1 MQVITR
7 GQNTTLVFT
16 LTERVTLTSPYFLVR
31 MVSRTGRN
39 EKRFILPSNLSSYK
53 DRYDKFT
60 ITETSGTEVLTS
72 GTVTLTPTGEWDYEI
87 YQQASSTN
95 TTVASAGTLLET
107 GMVRVIGTDRAY
119 TTYDSQNKNYTTYG
133 NGST

>member
-87 YQQASSTN
+87 YEQASNTN

-107 GMVRVIGTDRAY
+107 GMVRVIGIDRAY
-119 TTYDSQNKNYTTYG
+119 TRYDSQNKNYTTYG